1 MDYYLIKGHFQV
13 VGYSPDGDSLMF
25 KAANPKDWERIQS
38 HHQDLFQEKL
48 EDGEGSVQLRLQGID
63 ALETHY
69 GPMPIPP
76 PKEARGKKYSKA
88 EKPKR
93 GNFQQPY
100 KYGEQATHKLLSYL
114 GVEAVKW
121 RTSFGKKWIGE
132 IQVQT
137 AKGLQS
143 FKKKKSDNLEGY
155 IVVNDFDRKG
165 RPISWVFGGR
175 ISSRSGTKI
184 SSDSLVDLI
193 KQSVNYR
200 LVATGLVY
208 PYFFMTLEAKL
219 RMPLIYGVRNAQR
232 QKMNLW
238 SEDQTQK
245 GITIHR
251 FSQLTESHLIFPYL
265 FRRMVKHQF
274 KKHMEGYWDAVI
286 RKKAFEADP
295 EKLYLDSFFEE
306 TNPYVLLIDE
316 RDFVRLDSILQ
327 VSKTQLKLTTHPGNI
342 IFLS

>member
-13 VGYSPDGDSLMF
+13 VGFSPDGDSLMF
-25 KAANPKDWERIQS
+25 KASNPKDWDKLQS
-38 HHQDLFQEKL
+38 HHQELFEEKL
-48 EDGEGSVQLRLQGID
+48 KAGEGSVQLRLQGID

-76 PKEARGKKYSKA
+76 PKGARGKTYSKA
-88 EKPKR
+88 QKPKR
-93 GNFQQPY
+93 STFQQPY
-100 KYGEQATHKLLSYL
+100 KFGDQATHKLLSYL
-114 GVEAVKW
+114 GVKSVKW
-121 RTSFGKKWIGE
+121 RSSFGTKWIGA
-132 IQVQT
+132 IQVET
-137 AKGLQS
+137 GRGLQT
-143 FKKKKSDNLEGY
+143 FQKKKTDNLEGY
-155 IVVNDFDRKG
+155 IVVNDIDRKG
-165 RPISWVFGGR
+165 RPIAWVFGGR

-184 SSDSLVDLI
+184 PTSNLVDLI

-219 RMPLIYGVRNAQR
+219 RLPLIHGVRNAQR

-238 SEDQTQK
+238 AEDQTQK
-245 GITIHR
+245 GITLRR

-265 FRRMVKHQF
+265 FRRMVRHQF
-274 KKHMEGYWDAVI
+274 KKQMEGYWEAVI
-286 RKKAFEADP
+286 RKKPFEANP
-295 EKLYLDSFFEE
+295 EELHMDTFFDD

-327 VSKTQLKLTTHPGNI
+327 VSKTKLKLMTHPGNI